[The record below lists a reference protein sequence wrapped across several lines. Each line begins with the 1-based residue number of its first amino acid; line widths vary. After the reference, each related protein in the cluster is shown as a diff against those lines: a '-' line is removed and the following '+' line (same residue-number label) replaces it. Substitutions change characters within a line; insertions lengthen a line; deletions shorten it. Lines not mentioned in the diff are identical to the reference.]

1 MWDLGLV
8 LFDSHKD
15 VVSGKFL
22 FFGNILGFPGVNC
35 AQKWT
40 KSINFGY
47 VPFPLQRLILKDYSE
62 SVFVL

>member
-22 FFGNILGFPGVNC
+22 FYGNILGFPGVNC
-35 AQKWT
+35 AQNGPKAST
-40 KSINFGY
+40 LGTSRFHLNA
-47 VPFPLQRLILKDYSE
+47 
-62 SVFVL
+62 

>member
-15 VVSGKFL
+15 VVS
-22 FFGNILGFPGVNC
+22 
-35 AQKWT
+35 T

-47 VPFPLQRLILKDYSE
+47 VPFPLKRLILKDFSE